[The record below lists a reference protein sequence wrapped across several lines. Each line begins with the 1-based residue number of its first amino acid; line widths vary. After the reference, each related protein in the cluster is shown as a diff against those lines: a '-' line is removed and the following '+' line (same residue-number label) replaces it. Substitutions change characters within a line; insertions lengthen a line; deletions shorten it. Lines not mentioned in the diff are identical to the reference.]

1 MSSCYPSFDVV
12 QNSEEEESMA
22 HGMDQE
28 YDYLFKMVVIEDSG
42 IGESNILSQFYTQWS
57 SLLTGIYS
65 VAFDIKSQ

>member
-1 MSSCYPSFDVV
+1 
-12 QNSEEEESMA
+12 MA

-28 YDYLFKMVVIEDSG
+28 YDYLFKMIVIEDSG

-65 VAFDIKSQ
+65 VAFDIKS